1 MSSRI
6 RFVSARNV
14 FEAFPELGRVL
25 TPPADDST
33 PRVYAQDAL
42 SGPRP
47 TDAIIFLA
55 HLLPRREAVWWA
67 VQCVR
72 AMLGSSADDA
82 ALRAADAWVR
92 APEDDN
98 RRAALAAF
106 DARNQRTAT
115 TWLAFAAGWSGGSVT
130 PADKDPM
137 PAPPAAC
144 AQGVHTAV
152 ILAACAGDPLG
163 VLDRLK
169 ACAEAGIRFADGD
182 DVEVR
187 TSAPAAP
194 KLSAP

>member
-6 RFVSARNV
+6 RFVAARNV

-25 TPPADDST
+25 APPAGDPEPLDYT
-33 PRVYAQDAL
+33 RAAL

-67 VQCVR
+67 IQCVR
-72 AMLGSSADDA
+72 AMLGSDADDGA
-82 ALRAADAWVR
+82 FSAADAWVR
-92 APEDDN
+92 APEDDH
-98 RRAALAAF
+98 RRAALAVFNAG
-106 DARNQRTAT
+106 NQRAAM

-130 PADKDPM
+130 APDKDPM

-152 ILAACAGDPLG
+152 ILAACAGNPLG
-163 VLDRLK
+163 VVDRLK
-169 ACAEAGIRFADGD
+169 LCAEAGIRFADGE

-187 TSAPAAP
+187 TSAPAAL
-194 KLSAP
+194 KFGAP